1 MSRQDAIRQLPIYKK
16 AEAIV
21 RLTEGLVALFPEENG
36 FLQSIKGMMYG
47 DALLIPAKIAGAE
60 AVDLYDLRM
69 ENAAIIRKAARELYV
84 NAGSL
89 KYHGIDNTEYANLL
103 RKEIDDFRYL
113 FIDWVAGFDQNN
125 YIRDDWGLF
134 NPPGILAL
142 KKGEVDDDDDFDI
155 DDRDDFDDEEE

>member
-1 MSRQDAIRQLPIYKK
+1 MSRQGATRQLPIFKK

-21 RLTEGLVALFPEENG
+21 RLTEGLVALFPEENEL
-36 FLQSIKGMMYG
+36 LQSIKGMMYG
-47 DALLIPAKIAGAE
+47 DALLIPAKIVGAE
-60 AVDLYDLRM
+60 AGDLYDLRM

-134 NPPGILAL
+134 NPPGIVAL
-142 KKGEVDDDDDFDI
+142 KKGEVDDDDFDI
-155 DDRDDFDDEEE
+155 DDRNDFDDEEE